1 MRDIN
6 QLLQEVCSIAK
17 TAGEFIREEAGK
29 LRNEDIKSKGLHN
42 YVTYVDH
49 TAERMIVEKLQKLL
63 PEAGFIVEE
72 ETISKK
78 GEVYNW
84 VVDPLDGTTNYIHSI
99 PVYSV
104 SIALMKENE
113 VILGVVYE
121 VNLDECFWAAK
132 GKGAFLNGRPI
143 QVSKAAT
150 LADSLLATGFPYF
163 DYSLMDKYMDLFV
176 WSLQNTHGVRRLGSA
191 AVDLA
196 YVACGRFE
204 GFFEYSLSP
213 WDVAAGSL
221 IVKEAGG
228 IVSDFSRKDNFIFG
242 KEIVATNR
250 LIFEELIAKVESVFG

>member
-1 MRDIN
+1 MRDFN
-6 QLLQEVCSIAK
+6 QLLQEVRLIAK

-104 SIALMKENE
+104 SIALMKEKE

-132 GKGAFLNGRPI
+132 GKGAFLNGKPI

-150 LADSLLATGFPYF
+150 LGDSLLATGFPYF

-228 IVSDFSRKDNFIFG
+228 IVSDFSRKDNYIFG

-250 LIFEELIAKVESVFG
+250 LIFQELIAKVESVFG